1 MADEAPSRPE
11 FGNYPA
17 GVEVFAARF
26 EVEDFQDPM
35 WLGGREYPDGANIS
49 IRRGSPPPQG
59 WILRH
64 LHLSDLERA
73 ELVFR
78 THADDDALV
87 ALYDL
92 KDEAF
97 EQFIR
102 DWDRDGGVNPGK
114 SPESTRR

>member
-1 MADEAPSRPE
+1 VTDDTAGRPE
-11 FGNYPA
+11 VGDYPA
-17 GVEVFAARF
+17 GTEVFSASFDA
-26 EVEDFQDPM
+26 EDFQDPM
-35 WLGGREYPDGANIS
+35 WLEGREYLGGAVIS
-49 IRRGSPPPQG
+49 IRRESAPPQG

-78 THADDDALV
+78 MHADEASLT

-97 EQFIR
+97 EKFIQ

-114 SPESTRR
+114 LPASTRR